1 MSRALGTGKRT
12 ALDRYKAWLIEVT
25 GACSVESEWYGRIDL
40 CVALMH
46 HVNALLLH
54 CTCILSAFMDPCERI
69 IQLRIKAQSTDV
81 QLKLDPRQFTL
92 LNVCRAAARIKA
104 SSAVTA
110 LPCCSDTQLPIR
122 CRGLTDKGGKGSLS
136 MAYPIR
142 GGGRE
147 GCLQATVG
155 LRWLS
160 G

>member
-25 GACSVESEWYGRIDL
+25 GACSEESEWYGCIDL

-54 CTCILSAFMDPCERI
+54 RTCILSAFMDRSECI
-69 IQLRIKAQSTDV
+69 IHLRIKVQSTHV

-92 LNVCRAAARIKA
+92 LNVCWAAVRIKA

-110 LPCCSDTQLPIR
+110 LPYSSDTQLPIR
-122 CRGLTDKGGKGSLS
+122 C
-136 MAYPIR
+136 
-142 GGGRE
+142 
-147 GCLQATVG
+147 
-155 LRWLS
+155 
-160 G
+160 